1 LRENGWLIDI
11 NYPVGFLGSDDE
23 KSLLDLMLK
32 IALEQP

>member
-1 LRENGWLIDI
+1 MGF